1 MPAITIKN
9 IPDNL
14 YKQIK
19 KSAAQNYRSINGEVL
34 YRLQNSLSEKQAD
47 PEELIKKIADYR
59 NKLKTPVLTDEF
71 LKMAKNQGRP

>member
-34 YRLQNSLSEKQAD
+34 YRLQNSLTEKQVD
-47 PEELIKKIADYR
+47 PEELIKKIAEYR
-59 NKLKTPVLTDEF
+59 NKLKTPELTDEF
-71 LKMAKNQGRP
+71 LEMAKNQGRP

>member
-34 YRLQNSLSEKQAD
+34 YRLQNSLTEKQVD
-47 PEELIKKIADYR
+47 PEELIKKIAEYR
-59 NKLKTPVLTDEF
+59 NKLKTPELTDEF

>member
-19 KSAAQNYRSINGEVL
+19 KSATQNYRSINGEVL

-47 PEELIKKIADYR
+47 PEELIKKIA
-59 NKLKTPVLTDEF
+59 
-71 LKMAKNQGRP
+71 